1 MKRVISLLW
10 LGLTLVGVADA
21 LRAQGVVDRIA
32 ARVEGDVILLSEV
45 QELARYQLFMDG
57 KSESDDQIL
66 NRLIDQWI
74 VRNEANLARFQPPSD
89 EQVDRS
95 LANLKRSFSS
105 PEEFEARKKQSAFSD
120 EELRRM
126 LRSQLFLSNYL
137 DARFRPA
144 IQVSDQAIEDFYK
157 KRVVPRAESRG
168 QTAPTMDAAREYIQE
183 ALVQRAINE
192 QADKWL
198 KESRPR
204 LRVENLLA
212 EKVQ

>member
-1 MKRVISLLW
+1 
-10 LGLTLVGVADA
+10 
-21 LRAQGVVDRIA
+21 
-32 ARVEGDVILLSEV
+32 
-45 QELARYQLFMDG
+45 
-57 KSESDDQIL
+57 
-66 NRLIDQWI
+66 
-74 VRNEANLARFQPPSD
+74 
-89 EQVDRS
+89 
-95 LANLKRSFSS
+95 
-105 PEEFEARKKQSAFSD
+105 
-120 EELRRM
+120 M

-144 IQVSDQAIEDFYK
+144 IQISDQAIEDFYK

-212 EKVQ
+212 EKVP